1 MAVNVSKVEP
11 KYRRPLNDEQLLV
24 LRLLYRFRF
33 GTSEYIA
40 EFLGKGSV
48 KVVQKKLKILEDQ
61 GFISKRYDK
70 GYKLAGRPAEYFLTP
85 KGARAAMAKDDP
97 KANNSQK
104 ITPQGIKNLYKNP
117 GVSDDF
123 IKHCLNILKIFLKL
137 KTVYDNKLATFTR
150 MQMIPFGYLPT
161 WRPDLLLSLKTGAK
175 GKGTPKRFFLDI
187 WDGTRPF
194 FVSVKKARSYIK
206 YSEEG
211 DWPTDTQAFP
221 MLLILC
227 DTDKNATK
235 LRRQIRKA
243 LEESYE
249 DMVFATTTVDDFLV
263 SDSGSDKLW
272 LKAAEYSEDDKSYT
286 LANLY
291 KSLEQSD

>member
-40 EFLGKGSV
+40 EFLGKSNV

-61 GFISKRYDK
+61 GFINKRYDK
-70 GYKLAGRPAEYFLTP
+70 GYKLAGRPAEYYLTP

-104 ITPQGIKNLYKNP
+104 ITPQGIKSLYKNP

-123 IKHCLNILKIFLKL
+123 IKHCLNILKISLKL
-137 KTVYDNKLATFTR
+137 GAVYGNKLITFTR
-150 MQMIPFGYLPT
+150 MQTIPFSYLPT
-161 WRPDLLLSLKTGAK
+161 WCPDLTINLKTRSKA
-175 GKGTPKRFFLDI
+175 TYFFLDI

-194 FVSVKKARSYIK
+194 FVSVKKARSYIR

-211 DWPTDTQAFP
+211 DWPTDDMAFP
-221 MLLILC
+221 IILTLC
-227 DTDKNATK
+227 DTKKNETK

-249 DMVFATTTVDDFLV
+249 HMVFATTTIDDFLA
-263 SDSGSDKLW
+263 SDNVLDKLW
-272 LKAAEYSEDDKSYT
+272 LTVGEYSEDDKSYT
-286 LANLY
+286 LANLH
-291 KSLEQSD
+291 KSLEQSE

>member
-1 MAVNVSKVEP
+1 M
-11 KYRRPLNDEQLLV
+11 
-24 LRLLYRFRF
+24 
-33 GTSEYIA
+33 
-40 EFLGKGSV
+40 
-48 KVVQKKLKILEDQ
+48 QKKLKILEDQ

-194 FVSVKKARSYIK
+194 FVSVKKAWSYIK

>member
-40 EFLGKGSV
+40 EFLGKSNV

-70 GYKLAGRPAEYFLTP
+70 GYKLAGRPAEYYLTP
-85 KGARAAMAKDDP
+85 KGARAAMPKDNP

-117 GVSDDF
+117 SVSDDF

-150 MQMIPFGYLPT
+150 MQMIPFSYLPT
-161 WRPDLLLSLKTGAK
+161 WRPDLTINFKVR
-175 GKGTPKRFFLDI
+175 GKATYFFLDI
-187 WDGTRPF
+187 WDSTRPF

-211 DWPTDTQAFP
+211 DWPTDNLAFP
-221 MLLILC
+221 MILMLC
-227 DTDKNATK
+227 DTKKNETK

-249 DMVFATTTVDDFLV
+249 DMVFATTSVDDFLV

-272 LKAAEYSEDDKSYT
+272 LTVAEYSEDDKNYT
-286 LANLY
+286 LTNLY